1 MKITVLDASTLGDD
15 LDLGCFEEF
24 GEVTV
29 RHTTPPELVEEA
41 LWDSDVAVLNKV
53 KLGETNL
60 KNLKKLK
67 LVCVAATGF
76 DNIDTAYLKKR
87 GIALYNVPGY
97 CTAGVVQV
105 TVAMALSLVTKL
117 ESYRDYVHSGRYS
130 AGGVANKV
138 SPYYREIGSLTW
150 GVVGGGAIGRG
161 VATAAKALGARVL
174 MCRRKPER
182 EFESCDIDTLCK
194 KSDIISLHVPLNGE
208 TENMINT
215 KRIASMKNGAVLVNV
230 SRGKVCDELALTEA
244 VLSGKLGGLGMDVYS
259 AEPMS
264 KDHPYNRIVH
274 LDNVCLTPH
283 MAWGAV
289 EARKRCIRIICD
301 NIRSFMAEKGPNR
314 VV

>member
-15 LDLGCFEEF
+15 LDLGCFKEF
-24 GEVTV
+24 GEVDV
-29 RHTTPPELVEEA
+29 RQTTTPEQVEKA

-53 KLGETNL
+53 KLSAHNL

-67 LVCVAATGF
+67 LVCVAATGY
-76 DNIDTAYLKKR
+76 DNIDCEYLKKR

-117 ESYRDYVHSGRYS
+117 ESYRDYVHSGKYS
-130 AGGVANKV
+130 QGNVANKV
-138 SPYYREIGSLTW
+138 SPCYREISSLTW

-161 VATAAKALGARVL
+161 VAKAAKALGARVL
-174 MCRRKPER
+174 MCRRKQEE
-182 EFESCDIDTLCK
+182 EFEACDIDTLCK
-194 KSDIISLHVPLNGE
+194 KSDLITLHVPLNE
-208 TENMINT
+208 DTNNIINT
-215 KRIASMKNGAVLVNV
+215 KRIATMKDGTILVNV

-259 AEPMS
+259 TEPMS

-283 MAWGAV
+283 MAWGSV
-289 EARKRCIRIICD
+289 ESRKRCVRIICD
-301 NIRSFMAEKGPNR
+301 NIRGFLAEKAQNR
-314 VV
+314 IV